1 VEGRVVA
8 LLGLSFKPETDDI
21 REAPALSIAK
31 ALLERGAVVR
41 AYDPVAIEEAG
52 RMVPEMAC
60 CEDAYAAL
68 EGADAVAI
76 VTEWNQ
82 FRMLDL
88 PRVKALM
95 KKPVMIDMRNIYN
108 PARMRAEGFFYTG
121 VGV

>member
-1 VEGRVVA
+1 
-8 LLGLSFKPETDDI
+8 
-21 REAPALSIAK
+21 
-31 ALLERGAVVR
+31 
-41 AYDPVAIEEAG
+41 
-52 RMVPEMAC
+52 
-60 CEDAYAAL
+60 
-68 EGADAVAI
+68 